1 MKVEM
6 ALQMQVRDKGWGGE
20 KRARDGEEKVGC
32 KLPFNKH
39 NKVSL
44 PDGDQSQL
52 AILGTFLGVCM
63 RVCVVGVCN
72 NACNSAVGSG

>member
-1 MKVEM
+1 M
-6 ALQMQVRDKGWGGE
+6 E
-20 KRARDGEEKVGC
+20 KRKWKVS
-32 KLPFNKH
+32 PFNKH

-63 RVCVVGVCN
+63 RVCGRSV
-72 NACNSAVGSG
+72 

>member
-1 MKVEM
+1 MKVDM
-6 ALQMQVRDKGWGGE
+6 ALQMQVRDEGWGRE
-20 KRARDGEEKVGC
+20 KKARDGKEKVEC

-52 AILGTFLGVCM
+52 AILGTFLGVC
-63 RVCVVGVCN
+63 VCVCV
-72 NACNSAVGSG
+72 CNSAVSSG